1 MSRVACRYAIIR
13 FMPYVETGEFA
24 NVGIVLACPAT
35 GFFGFKLQDRRY
47 RRVTQFFEHI
57 EARDYTQALRLFRDE
72 LNRIQDLAATAGH
85 HADKAGFVRGL
96 FERLVHPREAV
107 IQFGEARAIMADDP
121 VAVMN
126 DLFLRHVEH
135 DFGER
140 GNREQSLVRNV
151 QEVIQQLN
159 LALPFRPAPIG
170 NGDLHANFPL
180 VQMLEGMEKPLKVI
194 KPFFLAQEAANEI
207 RDHAGNW
214 IYKLTKMRAQG
225 LLPAEVMFP
234 VQGPTDMDSLRY
246 MAFRDVV
253 QDLEQLDIRVV
264 AAGHL
269 QEIRAFAQG

>member
-57 EARDYTQALRLFRDE
+57 EARDYTQALKLFREE

-85 HADKAGFVRGL
+85 HTDKAGFVRGL

-107 IQFGEARAIMADDP
+107 LQFGEARAVMTENPAT
-121 VAVMN
+121 VMN

-135 DFGER
+135 DFGDR
-140 GNREQSLVRNV
+140 ANRELSLVRNV
-151 QEVIQQLN
+151 QQVIQQLH
-159 LALPFRPAPIG
+159 LALPFKPAPIG
-170 NGDLHANFPL
+170 NGDLQANFPL
-180 VQMLEGMEKPLKVI
+180 VQMQEGEEKPLKVI

-225 LLPAEVMFP
+225 LLPTEVMFP
-234 VQGPTDMDSLRY
+234 VQGPADMDSLRY
-246 MAFRDVV
+246 MAYRDVV
-253 QDLEQLDIRVV
+253 HDLEQLDITVV
-264 AAGHL
+264 KADHL
-269 QEIRAFAQG
+269 QEIQAFALR